1 MRFPRFRGLA
11 AVFLGVACCLSPIS
25 LGADDHAP
33 LPRHGIEMDWLGGE
47 PDASFY
53 AELTAPTLSLRLV
66 NHDRVGYTVL
76 ARVRE
81 DAGSLQTRRTSPP
94 QTVTLPAGGT
104 QELTVRFGAGD
115 LERLTHSGMVMV
127 SIQACPS
134 QGGPCIGGAS
144 YPLFFHGKTG
154 RVMVYSEGVL
164 CERFRCGDLNGT
176 GEIEKGTWRALGGGP
191 LHGVKA
197 NDETIPGGVQ

>member
-1 MRFPRFRGLA
+1 MCFPRLRGLA
-11 AVFLGVACCLSPIS
+11 AVFLAAACCLSPTA
-25 LGADDHAP
+25 LRADDHSP

-47 PDASFY
+47 DTSFY
-53 AELTAPTLSLRLV
+53 AELDAPTLTLRLV
-66 NHDRVGYTVL
+66 NHDRVGYTVV
-76 ARVRE
+76 ARTLE
-81 DAGSLQTRRTSPP
+81 DAGSLQTRRNGTPT
-94 QTVTLPAGGT
+94 TVTLAAGGE
-104 QELTVRFGAGD
+104 QKLTIRFGAGD

-127 SIQACPS
+127 SLQACPS

-154 RVMVYSEGVL
+154 RVMVYSESVL

-191 LHGVKA
+191 LHGVVAKDA
-197 NDETIPGGVQ
+197 TVPGGVQ